1 MSEIEQTKVGE
12 VRMVALSRIT
22 PRHGFNPRTQ
32 RDPERF
38 AQLVASVKADG
49 VLTPLL
55 VTPGD
60 GDELLLVAGE
70 GRWLAAG
77 EAGQTEV
84 PVYVVSVDERTGGLE
99 LAMAENLARQDFDP
113 VQEAHGFQRLRDAGL
128 TKKGIA
134 DRLGVAAKRVTDRLE
149 ILKLPTPLHGQI
161 AGGQIPPAAIRP
173 LVTVGKVHPG
183 LPEVLAARV
192 AAKPTQSWASPLSW
206 GEVIADPIAAL
217 VADIDGP
224 GCELPANVF
233 EAGDSYPLDRF
244 DLSDPVRGQLAEL
257 LELLGLSESEFVVRF
272 GREAVEQAAAVKA
285 VVASKEGWHHLIVG
299 QDVADQLAG
308 DYIAA
313 CLTVQ
318 QQAVARQQAYEQT
331 HGTGESAPSS
341 DEIAEA
347 PSEEELAEQRR
358 VDREAEQAQRR
369 AAVAHNAAL
378 GAAVLKHL
386 ARLKVD
392 SDVLKVLT
400 AVDVGG
406 DLAGI
411 AARGARYGFPGWTTE
426 TTQKNGK
433 VKVEYLTKEQAGAK
447 ARTFLENADSMAEIA
462 GRLFCLIAMA
472 CYADEQAVAR
482 SARSFSSL
490 TIGRELPYAD
500 RVVDVIDE
508 LCAQRL
514 PEHLTQ
520 TVREQRREQR
530 EIEAEHAE
538 QVSAASE
545 RLTQILGGDGPLAD
559 EQLAQARADVELV
572 HGRYSTD
579 GYRLLRELDARGA
592 TTAAEPTEAD
602 ADGNQSVAE
611 AA

>member
-1 MSEIEQTKVGE
+1 MNQIEQTKIGE
-12 VRMVALSRIT
+12 ARMVALSRIT
-22 PRHGFNPRTQ
+22 PRDGFNPRTD

-38 AQLVASVKADG
+38 AQLVASVQADG
-49 VLTPLL
+49 VLTALL

-84 PVYVVSVDERTGGLE
+84 PVYIVAVDERTGGLE

-134 DRLGVAAKRVTDRLE
+134 ERLGVAPKRITDRLE
-149 ILKLPTPLHGQI
+149 ILKLPTALHEQV
-161 AGGQIPPAAIRP
+161 AGGQIPQAAIRP
-173 LVTVGKVHPG
+173 LVAAGKVHAE

-192 AAKPTQSWASPLSW
+192 AARPTQSWASPLTWS
-206 GEVIADPIAAL
+206 EVIADPISAL
-217 VADIDGP
+217 VADITGP
-224 GCELPANVF
+224 GCELPNDVF

-244 DLSDPVRGQLAEL
+244 TLSNAVREQLDEL
-257 LELLGLSESEFVVRF
+257 LALLGLSEGEFVVRL

-299 QDVADQLAG
+299 QDAADQLAG

-313 CLTVQ
+313 CLVVQ
-318 QQAVARQQAYEQT
+318 QEAAARQQAYEQKRD
-331 HGTGESAPSS
+331 TGESANASG
-341 DEIAEA
+341 EVVEV
-347 PSEEELAEQRR
+347 PSEEQLAEQRR
-358 VDREAEQAQRR
+358 AEREAEQAQRR

-392 SDVLKVLT
+392 TDVLKVLT

-411 AARGARYGFPGWTTE
+411 AARGARYGFPGWATE

-433 VKVEYLTKEQAGAK
+433 AKVEYLTKEQAATK
-447 ARTFLENADSMAEIA
+447 ARTFLEQAESMAEIA

-472 CYADEQAVAR
+472 RYADERAVAR
-482 SARSFSSL
+482 SARSLYSL
-490 TIGRELPYAD
+490 SIRRELPYAQQA
-500 RVVDVIDE
+500 VDLIDD

-520 TVREQRREQR
+520 AVRDERREQR
-530 EIEAEHAE
+530 EIEAEHARHIA
-538 QVSAASE
+538 AASE
-545 RLTQILGGDGPLAD
+545 RLTQALTDDGPLD
-559 EQLAQARADVELV
+559 KERLARARADVETV

-579 GYRLLRELDARGA
+579 GHRLLRELNDRAASSDANEPDA
-592 TTAAEPTEAD
+592 QAA
-602 ADGNQSVAE
+602 
-611 AA
+611 